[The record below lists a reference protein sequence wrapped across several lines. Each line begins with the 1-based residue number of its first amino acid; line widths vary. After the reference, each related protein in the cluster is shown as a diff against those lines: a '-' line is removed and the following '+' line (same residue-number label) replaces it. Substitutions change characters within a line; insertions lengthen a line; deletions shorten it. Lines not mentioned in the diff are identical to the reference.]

1 MRGGRRPQVQFK
13 DLEVDY
19 KDLDSL
25 RQFVGETGKI
35 VPSRITG
42 ASARFQRNLAKQV
55 KRARTTMNVILL
67 ERLNNLGD
75 LGDEVSVKPGFARN
89 YLIPQQKAVQA
100 NAANREVFEGRRA
113 ELEAAANELLTAAQ
127 ARAEKLQDQIV
138 TIMMKSGEEG
148 RLYGSVGTQNIA
160 DALVADSF
168 EVERSEVRMPEGAIR
183 ALGEYDIALQLHSDV
198 TVNIKVAVVEE

>member
-1 MRGGRRPQVQFK
+1 
-13 DLEVDY
+13 
-19 KDLDSL
+19 
-25 RQFVGETGKI
+25 
-35 VPSRITG
+35 
-42 ASARFQRNLAKQV
+42 
-55 KRARTTMNVILL
+55 MNVILL

-183 ALGEYDIALQLHSDV
+183 ALGEYDISLQLHSDV

>member
-1 MRGGRRPQVQFK
+1 
-13 DLEVDY
+13 
-19 KDLDSL
+19 
-25 RQFVGETGKI
+25 
-35 VPSRITG
+35 
-42 ASARFQRNLAKQV
+42 
-55 KRARTTMNVILL
+55 MNVILL

-127 ARAEKLQDQIV
+127 GRAEKLQDQIV

>member
-1 MRGGRRPQVQFK
+1 
-13 DLEVDY
+13 
-19 KDLDSL
+19 
-25 RQFVGETGKI
+25 
-35 VPSRITG
+35 
-42 ASARFQRNLAKQV
+42 
-55 KRARTTMNVILL
+55 MNVILL

-75 LGDEVSVKPGFARN
+75 LGDEVSVKAGFARN

-113 ELEAAANELLTAAQ
+113 ELEKAANELMAAAQ

-160 DALVADSF
+160 DALVAENF

>member
-1 MRGGRRPQVQFK
+1 
-13 DLEVDY
+13 
-19 KDLDSL
+19 
-25 RQFVGETGKI
+25 
-35 VPSRITG
+35 
-42 ASARFQRNLAKQV
+42 
-55 KRARTTMNVILL
+55 MNVILL

-113 ELEAAANELLTAAQ
+113 ELEKAANELLAAAQ
-127 ARAEKLQDQIV
+127 ERAEKLQDQIV

-160 DALVADSF
+160 DALVSDGF
-168 EVERSEVRMPEGAIR
+168 DVERSEVRMPEGVIR

>member
-1 MRGGRRPQVQFK
+1 
-13 DLEVDY
+13 
-19 KDLDSL
+19 
-25 RQFVGETGKI
+25 
-35 VPSRITG
+35 
-42 ASARFQRNLAKQV
+42 
-55 KRARTTMNVILL
+55 MNVILL

-113 ELEAAANELLTAAQ
+113 ELEKAANELMAAAQ

-160 DALVADSF
+160 DALVAENF

>member
-1 MRGGRRPQVQFK
+1 
-13 DLEVDY
+13 
-19 KDLDSL
+19 
-25 RQFVGETGKI
+25 
-35 VPSRITG
+35 
-42 ASARFQRNLAKQV
+42 
-55 KRARTTMNVILL
+55 MNVILL

-89 YLIPQQKAVQA
+89 YLIPQRKAVQA

>member
-1 MRGGRRPQVQFK
+1 
-13 DLEVDY
+13 
-19 KDLDSL
+19 
-25 RQFVGETGKI
+25 
-35 VPSRITG
+35 
-42 ASARFQRNLAKQV
+42 
-55 KRARTTMNVILL
+55 MNVILL

-138 TIMMKSGEEG
+138 TIMMKSGDEG

-183 ALGEYDIALQLHSDV
+183 ALGEYDISLQLHSDV

>member
-1 MRGGRRPQVQFK
+1 
-13 DLEVDY
+13 
-19 KDLDSL
+19 
-25 RQFVGETGKI
+25 
-35 VPSRITG
+35 
-42 ASARFQRNLAKQV
+42 
-55 KRARTTMNVILL
+55 MNVILL

-100 NAANREVFEGRRA
+100 NAANRELFEGRRA
-113 ELEAAANELLTAAQ
+113 ELEKAANELLAAAQ
-127 ARAEKLQDQIV
+127 ARAEKLQDHIV

-160 DALVADSF
+160 DALVAESF